1 MLQAA
6 RAEEPEGN
14 ALLPHSS
21 ADLPIWW
28 GPELP
33 DGHRSGD
40 LLVVAAVARCL
51 ELPQEEAAQWLLE
64 QQHPLR
70 FLLCKQ
76 LSSTASKSAWV
87 YLAVDRVL
95 GRSIVLKVLDTAAAK
110 EARLLAAV
118 AHPNVVLVHDA
129 GVFEGRTYI
138 VLQWCEGRTLTD
150 YARTH
155 AWADVLARCIEAGR
169 GLAWCHA
176 LGIVHGDVKPSN
188 VLIHD
193 ERALL
198 ADFGL
203 AGRPREFGAIAG
215 TLAYMPPE
223 RDHGIWLPAGDVF
236 AFARTTM
243 VALELSASR
252 PGHRARLPR
261 SILDILTRALAD
273 EPDERPTM
281 AGVLEV
287 LESVHHSL
295 HQSLPRLARART
307 DWGGIAF
314 AAAVV
319 GVITMSLASGYRMHE
334 LIGPGLAAATVRVDP
349 SGSRTVRVDPSGSRT
364 VRVDPSGSRTVSNEP
379 DIEAAIELIQRG
391 SALAAWEEFQQAE
404 QHGDVK
410 LSRALELARL
420 AVEGAEDA
428 PISTC
433 DEVSRV
439 AQLISLQVVT
449 LAVQRGD
456 LEGEDRAR
464 RLQRRAEAAALKSP
478 DNPPSRPR

>member
-349 SGSRTVRVDPSGSRT
+349 SGSRTV
-364 VRVDPSGSRTVSNEP
+364 SNEP

-420 AVEGAEDA
+420 AVEAAEDA